1 MSTDDN
7 VKVIRT
13 AYEAFGRGDIPV
25 VMDLV
30 DNACDWGVDAS
41 ANIAPYY
48 GSRHGASEVLAFF
61 QELGSTFEVDKFEPI
76 AVAGDGNDVLA
87 VVAYGIT
94 ARATAKSAAMN
105 IYHHFKVVDQKITYF
120 RGSEDTE
127 LVKRLLAG

>member
-7 VKVIRT
+7 VKLIRT
-13 AYEAFGRGDIPV
+13 AYEAFGRGDIAA

-30 DNACDWGVDAS
+30 DSACDWGVDAS
-41 ANIAPYY
+41 AKTAPYY
-48 GSRHGASEVLAFF
+48 GARHGASEVLAFF
-61 QELGSTFEVDKFEPI
+61 EELGSTFQVDKFEPTAI
-76 AVAGDGNDVLA
+76 AGDGNEVLA

-94 ARATAKSAAMN
+94 AKATAKSATMN